1 VAQVL
6 RLLGSRYVLA
16 VLLVLGIG
24 TIVVIGRALGGPHT
38 PSGVTA
44 AAPSGVPTVAPGAS
58 EADDGLDTVET
69 PPPPSTS
76 PGATPPDKLATE
88 FLTTW
93 LRHTNVTPDT
103 WFAGMRRYMTDKLA
117 GELTGVDPAGVPAS
131 RITGKVT
138 LIDHDVTFV
147 EASIP
152 VDSGIVT
159 LRLLATGGTWLVDGV
174 DWTRT

>member
-1 VAQVL
+1 VPQVL

-24 TIVVIGRALGGPHT
+24 TVVVIGRALGGPHS

-44 AAPSGVPTVAPGAS
+44 GAPSGVPFTVDPS
-58 EADDGLDTVET
+58 QPDDGQAVPDS
-69 PPPPSTS
+69 PPGPSTS
-76 PGATPPDKLATE
+76 PGGTPPDRLATQ
-88 FLTTW
+88 FLTAW
-93 LRHTNVTPDT
+93 LRHANVTPDA
-103 WFAGMRRYMTDKLA
+103 WFAGMKRFMTTNLA

-131 RITGKVT
+131 TITGKVT
-138 LIDHDVTFV
+138 LIDHAANFV

-152 VDSGIVT
+152 VDSGLVT
-159 LRLLATGGTWLVDGV
+159 LRLLATDGTWLVDGV